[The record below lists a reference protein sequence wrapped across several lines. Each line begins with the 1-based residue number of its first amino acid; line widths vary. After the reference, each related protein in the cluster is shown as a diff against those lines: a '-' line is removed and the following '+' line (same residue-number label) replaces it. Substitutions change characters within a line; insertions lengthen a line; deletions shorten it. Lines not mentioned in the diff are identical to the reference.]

1 MGKKFINR
9 IQFCTK
15 IKKHIK
21 WILNCDNYKNVP
33 LILMHYSG
41 IDKAC
46 LCMQVVP
53 SLTLSLILEI
63 GEVQSKET
71 GRAVH
76 ITEFPLQ
83 SLEVKPN

>member
-1 MGKKFINR
+1 
-9 IQFCTK
+9 
-15 IKKHIK
+15 
-21 WILNCDNYKNVP
+21 
-33 LILMHYSG
+33 MHYSG

>member
-21 WILNCDNYKNVP
+21 WILNCDNYKSVP

-53 SLTLSLILEI
+53 SLLLLLYWKLEKCSQRKREEQCTLQNSLY
-63 GEVQSKET
+63 S
-71 GRAVH
+71 H
-76 ITEFPLQ
+76 
-83 SLEVKPN
+83 